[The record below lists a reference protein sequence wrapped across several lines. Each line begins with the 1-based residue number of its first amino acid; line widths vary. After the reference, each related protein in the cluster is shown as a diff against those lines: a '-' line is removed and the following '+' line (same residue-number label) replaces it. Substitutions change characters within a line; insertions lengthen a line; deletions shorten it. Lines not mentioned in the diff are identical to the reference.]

1 MHRSGLTELE
11 VVLAVAHRQSFR
23 AAARELGM
31 SATAV
36 SNAVAGLESR
46 LNVRL
51 FHRSTRSVAL
61 TPAGERYVERI
72 APALAEIQR
81 ASEEIA
87 TVADAP
93 AGTLR
98 INAPRESISLIY
110 DPLIEEYLR
119 RYPQMRLDITS
130 ESQWVDIVAEG
141 YDAGIRLA
149 ESVPQDMI
157 AVPLTPDIR
166 MLIVGTPDYFAEHGT
181 PQAPDDLQK
190 HQSVG
195 MRMSHGGIYHWE
207 LERHQQKFNVNV
219 PPRIVLNEMRAIHR
233 AALSGIGIAF
243 ISDAFVHEDIAAGR
257 LVSVM
262 EEWCPSFGGL
272 RLYYPGRRHVPPG
285 LKAFID
291 LAQELRPSS
300 PGKKSQKSV

>member
-1 MHRSGLTELE
+1 MHRSGFTELE

-46 LNVRL
+46 LKVRL
-51 FHRSTRSVAL
+51 FNRSTRSVAL

-81 ASEEIA
+81 ASEEI
-87 TVADAP
+87 TEVPDTP
-93 AGTLR
+93 TGTLR
-98 INAPRESISLIY
+98 INAPQESVALLY
-110 DPLIEEYLR
+110 EPLIEEYLQ
-119 RYPQMRLDITS
+119 RYPQMRLEITS
-130 ESQWVDIVAEG
+130 ESRMVDIVAEG
-141 YDAGIRLA
+141 YDAGIRLE

-166 MLIVGTPDYFAEHGT
+166 MLVVATPEYLAKHGT
-181 PQAPDDLQK
+181 PQAPDDLRQ

-207 LERHQQKFNVNV
+207 LERHQQKFSVNV
-219 PPRIVLNEMRAIHR
+219 PPRIVLNEMRAIRR
-233 AALSGIGIAF
+233 AALGGIGLAF
-243 ISDAFVHEDIAAGR
+243 ISDWFVQDDIAAGR

-262 EEWCPSFGGL
+262 AEWCPSFGGL

-285 LKAFID
+285 LKAFI
-291 LAQELRPSS
+291 ELVREIRDRTLTP
-300 PGKKSQKSV
+300 

>member
-1 MHRSGLTELE
+1 MHRSGFTELE

-46 LNVRL
+46 LKVRL
-51 FHRSTRSVAL
+51 FNRSTRSVAL

-87 TVADAP
+87 TVADTP
-93 AGTLR
+93 SGTLR
-98 INAPRESISLIY
+98 INAPQESVSMLY
-110 DPLIEEYLR
+110 DPLLEEYLK
-119 RYPQMRLDITS
+119 RYPLMRLEITS
-130 ESQWVDIVAEG
+130 ESRMVDIVAEG

-157 AVPLTPDIR
+157 AVPLTRDIR
-166 MLIVGTPDYFAEHGT
+166 MLIVATPEYLAEHGT
-181 PQAPDDLQK
+181 PLAPDDLKQ
-190 HQSVG
+190 HPSVG
-195 MRMSHGGIYHWE
+195 MRMSHGGVYHWE
-207 LERHQQKFNVNV
+207 LERHQQKFTVNV
-219 PPRIVLNEMRAIHR
+219 PPRIVLNEMRAIRR
-233 AALSGIGIAF
+233 AALSGIGLAF
-243 ISDAFVHEDIAAGR
+243 ISDWFVDDDVAAGR

-262 EEWCPSFGGL
+262 EEWCQPFGGL

-291 LAQELRPSS
+291 LVHEIRDREARP
-300 PGKKSQKSV
+300 

>member
-1 MHRSGLTELE
+1 MHRSGFTELE

-51 FHRSTRSVAL
+51 FNRSTRSVAL

-87 TVADAP
+87 TVPDTP
-93 AGTLR
+93 TGTLR
-98 INAPRESISLIY
+98 INAPQESVSMLY
-110 DPLIEEYLR
+110 EPLLEEYLR
-119 RYPQMRLDITS
+119 RYPQMRLEITS
-130 ESQWVDIVAEG
+130 ESRMVDIVAEG

-157 AVPLTPDIR
+157 AVPLTRDIR
-166 MLIVGTPDYFAEHGT
+166 MLIVATPDYLAEHGT
-181 PQAPDDLQK
+181 PQAPDDLKQ
-190 HQSVG
+190 HHSVG
-195 MRMSHGGIYHWE
+195 MRMSHGGVYHWE
-207 LERHQQKFNVNV
+207 LERHQQKFSVNV
-219 PPRIVLNEMRAIHR
+219 PPRIVLNEMRAIRR
-233 AALSGIGIAF
+233 AALSGIGLAF
-243 ISDAFVHEDIAAGR
+243 ISDWFVDEDVAAGR

-262 EEWCPSFGGL
+262 AEWCQPFGGL

-285 LKAFID
+285 LKAFI
-291 LAQELRPSS
+291 ELVHEIRDRDAKP
-300 PGKKSQKSV
+300 

>member
-1 MHRSGLTELE
+1 MHRTGITELE

-46 LNVRL
+46 LKVRL
-51 FHRSTRSVAL
+51 FNRSTRSVAL

-81 ASEEIA
+81 ASEEITA
-87 TVADAP
+87 QPDTP
-93 AGTLR
+93 TGTLR
-98 INAPRESISLIY
+98 INAPQESVSILY
-110 DPLIEEYLR
+110 EPLIETFLKR
-119 RYPQMRLDITS
+119 FPQMRLEITS
-130 ESQWVDIVAEG
+130 ESRLVDIVAEG

-166 MLIVGTPDYFAEHGT
+166 MRVVATPEYFAEHGT
-181 PQAPDDLQK
+181 PQSPDDLLK

-207 LERHQQKFNVNV
+207 LERNQQKFNVNV

-243 ISDAFVHEDIAAGR
+243 ISNGFVDKDIAAGR

-262 EEWCPSFGGL
+262 DEWSQPFGGL
-272 RLYYPGRRHVPPG
+272 QLYYPGRRHVPPG
-285 LKAFID
+285 LKAFIG
-291 LAQELRPSS
+291 LAQELRR
-300 PGKKSQKSV
+300 

>member
-1 MHRSGLTELE
+1 MHRSGFTELE

-46 LNVRL
+46 LKVRL
-51 FHRSTRSVAL
+51 FNRSTRSVAL

-81 ASEEIA
+81 ASEEITA
-87 TVADAP
+87 VPDTP
-93 AGTLR
+93 TGTLR
-98 INAPRESISLIY
+98 INAPQESVSLLY
-110 DPLIEEYLR
+110 DPLIEEYLQ
-119 RYPQMRLDITS
+119 RYPQMRLEITS
-130 ESQWVDIVAEG
+130 ESRMVDIVAEG

-157 AVPLTPDIR
+157 AVPLSPDIR
-166 MLIVGTPDYFAEHGT
+166 MLVVATPDYLAAHGT
-181 PQAPDDLQK
+181 PHVPDDLRQ

-195 MRMSHGGIYHWE
+195 MRMSHGGIYQWE
-207 LERHQQKFNVNV
+207 LERHQQKFAVSV
-219 PPRIVLNEMRAIHR
+219 PARIVLNEMRAIRR
-233 AALSGIGIAF
+233 AALSGIGLAF
-243 ISDAFVHEDIAAGR
+243 ISDWFVQDDIAAGR

-262 EEWCPSFGGL
+262 SEWCQPFGGL

-291 LAQELRPSS
+291 LVHEIRDR
-300 PGKKSQKSV
+300 